1 MAVSG
6 NILIVED
13 EDTLRDSLQR
23 ILKREGYEVETAGS
37 SEAALR
43 ILDSRRSDVILS
55 DIILPGMDGL
65 EFMRQCKEKY
75 PGTTIIIMTAFAS
88 IESAVCA
95 MKAGAYDYL
104 VKPIMHEQVKEVIGR
119 ALRQRS
125 G

>member
-23 ILKREGYEVETAGS
+23 ILKREGYEVESAGS

-43 ILDSRRSDVILS
+43 ILDSKRSDVILS

-104 VKPIMHEQVKEVIGR
+104 VKPIMHEQVKDVISR